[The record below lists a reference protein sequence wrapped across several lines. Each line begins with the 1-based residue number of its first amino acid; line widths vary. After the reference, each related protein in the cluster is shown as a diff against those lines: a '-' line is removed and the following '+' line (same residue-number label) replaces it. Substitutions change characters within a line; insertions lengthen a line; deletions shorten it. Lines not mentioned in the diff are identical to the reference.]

1 MLDCSFS
8 YINVIFLDTYSND
21 FFFAQKSLSDYLL
34 WNLQKCDSWLSMN
47 IISLINNVMRQYC
60 WLMIFKSNHD
70 EVIKWKHFP
79 CYWPFVRGIHR
90 SPVNSLHKGQW
101 RGALIFSLICVW
113 INGWVNNHE
122 AGDLRRYGAHY
133 DVTVMF
139 QFLLEHIC
147 SYFLSH

>member
-1 MLDCSFS
+1 MLECSFS
-8 YINVIFLDTYSND
+8 YINGILLDTYSND
-21 FFFAQKSLSDYLL
+21 FFFAQKSLSDYLI
-34 WNLQKCDSWLSMN
+34 WNLQKCDSWLSVN
-47 IISLINNVMRQYC
+47 VLSLINNMMRQYS
-60 WLMIFKSNHD
+60 WLIIFKSNHD

-79 CYWPFVRGIHR
+79 CYWPFVRGLHR

-122 AGDLRRYGAHY
+122 AGDLRHYCAHY

-147 SYFLSH
+147 SYFLSY